1 MKHESTEQSEGKY
14 YIAHLRW
21 GVILGCCLC
30 CHNVYGDSEEV
41 YHLELCTNFPKCI
54 PLTNKS

>member
-1 MKHESTEQSEGKY
+1 MEHESTEQSEGKY

-21 GVILGCCLC
+21 GVIC
-30 CHNVYGDSEEV
+30 CHNVCGDSEEV